1 MPQSADRF
9 RLSSRLA
16 ALRQRR
22 MDSPT
27 QPLLTSWRDYHFL
40 REWVNAEGAS
50 LPERFGRSLAAVIR
64 EIPLGLSGE
73 ASLAGEHGGDHSN
86 VGFRSHLGG
95 DVVERALAAGLPAE
109 AVDEMR
115 GWVASQPFAWQSLAA
130 VAGWPPELREAQDRA
145 IVQVWGTDL
154 NHSIRD
160 YSRVL
165 SEGFTGIISRIDAG
179 LAAQAPTDPQAPQR
193 RATLWAFR
201 AVADAAL
208 GLGVR
213 HAAAL
218 RAQAADARDE
228 ATRTRLQTMADTC
241 ERVPAQPAHTFAEAV
256 QSLWFAHMVTVWED
270 GVNANGIGRIDQILW
285 PYLEADLAAGRTTR
299 AEASDLLAE
308 LWLKLYMPYDV
319 QQMMVGGRRTD
330 GSDAVNP
337 LSYLVLDVTE
347 AMDFV
352 RCLSARLH
360 NGSPRPFVTR
370 CVELVARGGGIP
382 FFFNDEALVPALV
395 DHGVPIEDAQ
405 GYAAIG
411 CIEITVPGKA
421 SPHAVSHWINLAR
434 VLELTLHGGRD
445 PRDGRQVGPVGPDL
459 RQCSCMDG
467 LVAAFRRQLEH
478 FAAWSVYGS
487 NSAET
492 AHQAQYRLPYLSILT
507 DDCIGRGMDIIEGG
521 ARYNYHSSAAMGVP
535 NAADSLAA
543 LNQVLYVD
551 GSATAD
557 EILAALGADFE
568 GHEALRGRMMRC
580 ARYGNDDAEP
590 DAMAARL
597 VDMYCDVLD
606 GHQTVRGGRFFTHLF
621 TFTLM
626 LPMGRATGAT
636 PDGRRAGEPLA
647 YSVSPG
653 QGRDTHG
660 LTAVVRSLAAL
671 PHHRVAA
678 SSSAILELDPALL
691 ESGGI
696 DAFVDLLM
704 AAVRM
709 RVGQLQFNV
718 VSAETLRAAQE
729 DPGRYANLCVRV
741 SGFSQQF
748 RLLDRE
754 MQEHII
760 ARTKHAQG

>member
-1 MPQSADRF
+1 MLSSDRF
-9 RLSSRLA
+9 RLSPRLA
-16 ALRQRR
+16 TLRQRR
-22 MDSPT
+22 METPT
-27 QPLLTSWRDYHFL
+27 QPLLASWRDYYFL
-40 REWVNAEGAS
+40 REWIRADGAS
-50 LPERFGRSLAAVIR
+50 LPERFGRSLAAVIC
-64 EIPLGLSGE
+64 ETPPATDPE
-73 ASLAGEHGGDHSN
+73 TSLAGEHGGDHSYI
-86 VGFRSHLGG
+86 GFRSHLGA
-95 DVVERALAAGLPAE
+95 DVVDRAVAAGMPAG
-109 AVDEMR
+109 AVEEMR
-115 GWVASQPFAWQSLAA
+115 GWVASQPFAWQSLAG
-130 VAGWPPELREAQDRA
+130 VAGWPPELREAQERA

-160 YSRVL
+160 YGRVL
-165 SEGFTGIISRIDAG
+165 TEGFSGILVRIDASIAAQSPADPQSTQR
-179 LAAQAPTDPQAPQR
+179 LAA
-193 RATLWAFR
+193 LWAFR
-201 AVADAAL
+201 AVADAAQAM
-208 GLGVR
+208 GLR
-213 HAAAL
+213 HVEAL
-218 RAQAADARDE
+218 RAQAAGAPDE
-228 ATRTRLQTMADTC
+228 PTRVRLQAMAEIC
-241 ERVPAQPAHTFAEAV
+241 ERVPAQPARTFAEAV

-285 PYLEADLAAGRTTR
+285 PYLEADLAAGRTTL

-319 QQMMVGGRRTD
+319 QQMMVGGQHPD

-370 CVELVARGGGIP
+370 CLDLVARGGGIP

-395 DHGVPIEDAQ
+395 DHGVPIEDAR

-445 PRDGRQVGPVGPDL
+445 PRDGRQIGPAGPDL
-459 RQCSCMDG
+459 RQCACMDD
-467 LVAAFRRQLEH
+467 LVTAFRRQLEH

-507 DDCIGRGMDIIEGG
+507 DDCIGRGMDIMEGG

-543 LNQVLYVD
+543 LNQLLYVE

-557 EILAALGADFE
+557 AILTALGADFE

-580 ARYGNDDAEP
+580 ARYGNDDPAP

-597 VDMYCDVLD
+597 VGMYCDVLD

-696 DAFVDLLM
+696 EAFADLLM

-760 ARTKHAQG
+760 ARTKHARG

>member
-1 MPQSADRF
+1 MLSSDRF
-9 RLSSRLA
+9 RLSPRLA
-16 ALRQRR
+16 TLRQRR
-22 MDSPT
+22 METPT
-27 QPLLTSWRDYHFL
+27 QPLLASWRDYYFL
-40 REWVNAEGAS
+40 REWIRADGAS
-50 LPERFGRSLAAVIR
+50 LPERFGRSLAAVIC
-64 EIPLGLSGE
+64 ETPPATDPE
-73 ASLAGEHGGDHSN
+73 TSLAGEHGGDHSYI
-86 VGFRSHLGG
+86 GFRSHLGA
-95 DVVERALAAGLPAE
+95 DVVDRSVAAGMPAG
-109 AVDEMR
+109 AVEEMR
-115 GWVASQPFAWQSLAA
+115 GWVASQPFAWQSLAGM
-130 VAGWPPELREAQDRA
+130 AGWPPELREAQERA

-160 YSRVL
+160 YGRVL
-165 SEGFTGIISRIDAG
+165 TEGFSGILVRIDASIAAQSPADPQSPQR
-179 LAAQAPTDPQAPQR
+179 LAA
-193 RATLWAFR
+193 LWAFR
-201 AVADAAL
+201 AVADAAQAM
-208 GLGVR
+208 GLR
-213 HAAAL
+213 HVEAL
-218 RAQAADARDE
+218 RAQAAGAPDE
-228 ATRTRLQTMADTC
+228 PTRVRLQAMAEIC
-241 ERVPAQPAHTFAEAV
+241 ERVPAQPARTFAEAV

-285 PYLEADLAAGRTTR
+285 PYLEADLAAGRTTL

-319 QQMMVGGRRTD
+319 QQMMVGGQHPD

-370 CVELVARGGGIP
+370 CLDLVARGGGIP

-395 DHGVPIEDAQ
+395 DHGVPIEDAR

-445 PRDGRQVGPVGPDL
+445 PRDGRQIGPAGPDL
-459 RQCSCMDG
+459 RQCACMDD
-467 LVAAFRRQLEH
+467 LVTAFRRQLEH

-507 DDCIGRGMDIIEGG
+507 DDCIGRGMDIMEGG

-543 LNQVLYVD
+543 LNQLLYVE

-557 EILAALGADFE
+557 AILTALGADFE

-580 ARYGNDDAEP
+580 ARYGNDDPAP

-597 VDMYCDVLD
+597 VGMYCDVLD
-606 GHQTVRGGRFFTHLF
+606 GHQSVRGGRFFTHLF

-696 DAFVDLLM
+696 EAFADLLM

-760 ARTKHAQG
+760 ARTKHARG